1 MEAQERGTSGD
12 QGRRRGLAQSG
23 WVPQFRGNEWELHT
37 VGGTHGNP
45 SSGEGGAGR
54 TWVQVKPG
62 LCGKT
67 LLKIKW
73 RQRMMAGS
81 GSDMRAKEEQGRA
94 GSGHIEEED
103 TRAVWWGL
111 HSLTTFPASPTTGKW
126 ILFEK
131 VHGCALQG
139 HPPHSHNRIA
149 SSRFRTHHSENYMLG
164 GGCRV
169 KRV

>member
-12 QGRRRGLAQSG
+12 QGRRMGLAQSG

-73 RQRMMAGS
+73 
-81 GSDMRAKEEQGRA
+81 
-94 GSGHIEEED
+94 
-103 TRAVWWGL
+103 
-111 HSLTTFPASPTTGKW
+111 
-126 ILFEK
+126 
-131 VHGCALQG
+131 
-139 HPPHSHNRIA
+139 
-149 SSRFRTHHSENYMLG
+149 
-164 GGCRV
+164 
-169 KRV
+169 